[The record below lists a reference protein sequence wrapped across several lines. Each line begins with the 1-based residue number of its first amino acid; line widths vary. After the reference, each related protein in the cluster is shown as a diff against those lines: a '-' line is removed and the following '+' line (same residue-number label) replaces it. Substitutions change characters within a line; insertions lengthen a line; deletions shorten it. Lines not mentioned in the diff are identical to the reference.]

1 MTSSALTT
9 AAPSGAV
16 SVSGA
21 DIARV
26 ARQYLGARWTHQG
39 RAENAMDCAGLIVK
53 VANELGL
60 SKFDKTDYARIATDE
75 TMLDICR
82 EHLIEVDR
90 ADLQEGDIVVMRFGA
105 NRHIGIVGLY
115 PYGGHTVIHA
125 QTMHPR
131 MVVENQ
137 LSDAWLSMVNA
148 SIAGCFRFPGL
159 AA

>member
-1 MTSSALTT
+1 MTLATTTT
-9 AAPSGAV
+9 AAPSGSV

-26 ARQYLGARWTHQG
+26 ARDYLGARWTHQG
-39 RAENAMDCAGLIVK
+39 RAENGLDCAGLIVK
-53 VANELGL
+53 VAKELGL
-60 SKFDKTDYARIATDE
+60 SDFDKTDYARTATDE
-75 TMLDICR
+75 TMLSICR
-82 EHLIEVDR
+82 EHLVEVAR
-90 ADLQEGDIVVMRFGA
+90 SDLQEGDIVVMRFGA
-105 NRHIGIVGLY
+105 TRHIGIVGLY

-137 LSDAWLSMVNA
+137 LSDSWLSMVSA